1 MRDFVTIVSGL
12 PRSGTSLM
20 MQMLAA
26 GGMPVL
32 TDGVR
37 AADEDN
43 PRGYLEF
50 EAVKRT
56 RQDSS
61 WLNSA
66 RGKAVK
72 MVYLLLRDLP
82 PTEDYRVI
90 LMHRDLTEVLA
101 SQRAMLLRLGNPGA
115 DLSDAQM
122 ASLFRAQLQSTTAW
136 LQADPRFRLLETH
149 YQDCLRNPARAAA
162 QVNEFLGGHLDE
174 TAMAAA
180 VDPALYRRVNINAEL
195 S

>member
-1 MRDFVTIVSGL
+1 MHEFVTIVSGL

-56 RQDSS
+56 RQDPS
-61 WLNSA
+61 WLTSA
-66 RGKAVK
+66 PGKAVK

-82 PTEDYRVI
+82 PEHQYRVI

-101 SQRAMLLRLGNPGA
+101 SQRAMLRRLGNPGA

-122 ASLFRAQLQSTTAW
+122 ASLFRVQLEATTAW
-136 LQADPRFRLLETH
+136 LRGAPGFRFLEIRYH
-149 YQDCLRNPARAAA
+149 DCLRDPARAAA
-162 QVNEFLGGHLDE
+162 QVNAFLGGLLDE

>member
-1 MRDFVTIVSGL
+1 MSDFVTVVSGL

-32 TDGVR
+32 TDGIR

-56 RQDSS
+56 KEDAA
-61 WLNSA
+61 WVAEA
-66 RGKAVK
+66 RGRAVK
-72 MVYLLLRDLP
+72 MVYLLLQDLP
-82 PTEDYRVI
+82 AGYDYRVV
-90 LMHRDLTEVLA
+90 LMRRDVREVLA
-101 SQRAMLLRLGNPGA
+101 SQRAMLSRLGQPGA
-115 DLSDAQM
+115 NVSEERM
-122 ASLFRAQLQSTTAW
+122 AAIFEREMRSVREW
-136 LQADPRFRLLETH
+136 L
-149 YQDCLRNPARAAA
+149 AA
-162 QVNEFLGGHLDE
+162 QINFEVLEPDYRECVRSPYEVAKNVNRFLGGCLDE
-174 TAMAAA
+174 ARMAAA
-180 VDPALYRRVNINAEL
+180 VDVSLYRRSSNTAVL